1 MRAGHVDGGGGY
13 TAASRVSL
21 STDIAVY
28 ALDRS
33 VKQLGVK
40 IHGFFVRKSQ
50 FWSSISNY
58 AYFVF
63 SKNNIIKINKID
75 KIFLNLMYLS
85 KAEETQT
92 PRLA

>member
-63 SKNNIIKINKID
+63 WKKILLKLIKLTKY
-75 KIFLNLMYLS
+75 FL
-85 KAEETQT
+85 A
-92 PRLA
+92 